1 MNPPTASKPKKEPTG
16 PAGDDPAAAGK
27 KPDYQTNM
35 PVGEILRRAREHFGQ
50 SLTDVAAALRIR
62 AIQLDAIEKSQY
74 DKLPGR
80 VYAIGF
86 VRSYSEYLGFDGDK
100 MVALFKSQ
108 STGGGRIKPELNF
121 PAPASESRVPPLGL
135 VIACLAVFISF
146 MVVWAT
152 SSDSNPEAAAVVPDA
167 PSVDAAAP
175 ASVPSIP
182 APSAAGIPLKA
193 DAAPAEQTVD
203 EELAAPSDEVTGEAA
218 PAEAKAATELTEEPK
233 TPAVTEEV
241 SAATEKAETPA
252 TEAPAAAEQDGIT
265 LNVTENSW
273 VEIKDASGKAIV
285 SRMLKKGDQ
294 YFVPNRPDLVMSL
307 GNAGGIDIVMDG
319 KTLPP
324 LGKKGEVRRNVSL
337 DMKSL
342 AAGAE

>member
-1 MNPPTASKPKKEPTG
+1 MNPPSASKSKKEQAA
-16 PAGDDPAAAGK
+16 AGAEDAAAAGK

-50 SLTDVAAALRIR
+50 SLEDVATALRIR

-100 MVALFKSQ
+100 MVTLFKSQ
-108 STGGGRIKPELNF
+108 SAGGGRIKSELNF

-152 SSDSNPEAAAVVPDA
+152 GSDSNPEAASVVPEA
-167 PSVDAAAP
+167 PAPVQAEAPAAA
-175 ASVPSIP
+175 VPSIP
-182 APSAAGIPLKA
+182 APSAAGLPLKA
-193 DAAPAEQTVD
+193 DAPQEQSAD
-203 EELAAPSDEVTGEAA
+203 EELAADSAEITEEAA
-218 PAEAKAATELTEEPK
+218 PAATEEVTETPESAPAAEAPAAK
-233 TPAVTEEV
+233 TPA
-241 SAATEKAETPA
+241 AA
-252 TEAPAAAEQDGIT
+252 APAAAEQDGIT
-265 LNVTENSW
+265 LHVTENSW

-294 YFVPNRPDLVMSL
+294 YFVPNRPDLKMSL

-324 LGKKGEVRRNVSL
+324 LGKKGEVRRNISL
-337 DMKSL
+337 DLKSL
-342 AAGAE
+342 AAPAE